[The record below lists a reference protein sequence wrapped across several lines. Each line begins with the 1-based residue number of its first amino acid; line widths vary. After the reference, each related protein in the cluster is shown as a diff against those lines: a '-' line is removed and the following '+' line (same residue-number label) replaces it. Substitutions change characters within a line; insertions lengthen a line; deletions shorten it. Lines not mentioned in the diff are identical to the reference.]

1 MGLWVKR
8 LGLRLGI
15 LGFQGAVFSFL
26 DEPTHIVEERW
37 AHRNIRGCATR
48 RWTPVSS
55 DLSASCQRLVRL
67 RWGLSESVSPLQQ
80 LRKPRGSLELRF

>member
-26 DEPTHIVEERW
+26 DEPTHIVEER
-37 AHRNIRGCATR
+37 
-48 RWTPVSS
+48 
-55 DLSASCQRLVRL
+55 
-67 RWGLSESVSPLQQ
+67 
-80 LRKPRGSLELRF
+80 